1 MKGRKEGRGNVFVC
15 SKKRRE
21 VDNLN
26 QARFLI
32 NKKGRSRGPEWRR
45 SRLLIGWKRF
55 LSYELVK
62 SPQLSH
68 SFVSARPILLNAFQR
83 LYIHIYTLSTTIRVR
98 QLQVTRTNERSSIT
112 RLDLRGELN
121 AKNDRSI
128 HQLSANERTV
138 FVWARTRDLKTRPSS
153 AILIFDWN
161 LSIPFYFIDSQF
173 ENETKN

>member
-1 MKGRKEGRGNVFVC
+1 MKERKEGRGNVFVC

-32 NKKGRSRGPEWRR
+32 NKKGRSRGRMKTFTVTNRVETVSSLRACQIPAIIAFVCISETDTIK
-45 SRLLIGWKRF
+45 RLPTI
-55 LSYELVK
+55 
-62 SPQLSH
+62 
-68 SFVSARPILLNAFQR
+68 
-83 LYIHIYTLSTTIRVR
+83 IHTYIYTLSTTIRVR

-138 FVWARTRDLKTRPSS
+138 FV
-153 AILIFDWN
+153 
-161 LSIPFYFIDSQF
+161 
-173 ENETKN
+173 